1 MPLKL
6 WQYVRIGAAG
16 ECTDLVNDPLVQVLR
31 NCLCVVL
38 ERSCDPGHDTV
49 CQQGIDGLLK
59 NLLMGGERHTI
70 V

>member
-16 ECTDLVNDPLVQVLR
+16 ECTDLVSDSLVQVLR
-31 NCLCVVL
+31 NFLCVAL
-38 ERSCDPGHDTV
+38 ESSCNPGHHTV
-49 CQQGIDGLLK
+49 CLQGSDGLLQ
-59 NLLMGGERHTI
+59 NLLMGGERHDI